1 MKHLFAVTA
10 FALSIPLAGCAGF
23 QPMHGTQA
31 TQAAFS
37 DMSLIVSDGK
47 DENDRAAGYTIR
59 QRLADRITL
68 SKSPT
73 YLLIVNPA
81 SERVGLGLTGE
92 DLATRFDGIVS
103 AEWILQKTIDGSL
116 VASGRTQSIATYTA
130 DRDPYRLQ
138 ATADEGIDRA
148 ARALA
153 DKLLTEIALEL
164 AKLPP
169 QG

>member
-1 MKHLFAVTA
+1 MKQLLTATA
-10 FALSIPLAGCAGF
+10 FGLSITLASCAGF
-23 QPMHGTQA
+23 QPMHGTQS

-37 DMSLIVSDGK
+37 DMSLFVSDGK
-47 DENDRAAGYTIR
+47 DENDRAAGYMIR

-68 SKSPT
+68 SKTPT
-73 YLLIVNPA
+73 YALVVHPGA
-81 SERVGLGLTGE
+81 RRVGLGLTGE
-92 DLATRFDGIVS
+92 DRATRFDGVVT
-103 AEWILQKTIDGSL
+103 AEWILRKTDDGSV
-116 VASGRTQSIATYTA
+116 VAKGNTKSTATYSA

-138 ATADEGIDRA
+138 ATTDEGTERA

-169 QG
+169 Q